1 MSEPNKHQVMEE
13 GGVGVGAKKSMG
25 LSKYTQYYL
34 SVLQQQEI
42 PKTPQGKNLTQKNI
56 IFLIFFSV

>member
-25 LSKYTQYYL
+25 LSQYTQYYL
-34 SVLQQQEI
+34 SVLQQQKMPI
-42 PKTPQGKNLTQKNI
+42 TPQGKHPTHKKT
-56 IFLIFFSV
+56 